1 VNATIQA
8 IFCRFSAVRGRR
20 LTAGFGALALAG
32 LLSVPGAASAATF
45 TVIDGEGFEAPD
57 YTTTFNGTGQ
67 LEGQFASTDGG
78 FGSTQWKQ
86 SPAGGTGTATVQ
98 TAVVASGS
106 QAVRVDR
113 ASGSDD
119 RWAVPV
125 TGYPAERY
133 VCIDWDMFVEE
144 TVSTA
149 FGPFFGIEAY
159 DDDATSLLRIGMLGV
174 DASTGEVLYG
184 DAVDA
189 LQPTP
194 GGETVAFGQWNNF
207 HIQIDFL
214 TQTYSGYVNGAMV
227 VNTAFEFPGAAQFT
241 DADIAA
247 LAASGDAISQSLTGT
262 AYFDN
267 YFVVES
273 STPCYPIP
281 EPSTLA
287 GGLVALVM
295 LAVRRRV

>member
-1 VNATIQA
+1 VNALTQA
-8 IFCRFSAVRGRR
+8 TFRHLSAG
-20 LTAGFGALALAG
+20 LGALALAG
-32 LLSVPGAASAATF
+32 LLSFSGAASAAPF
-45 TVIDGEGFEAPD
+45 TAIDGEGFEAPD

-98 TAVVASGS
+98 TTVVASGS

-113 ASGSDD
+113 AAGSDD

-133 VCIDWDMFVEE
+133 VCIGWDMLVQE
-144 TVSTA
+144 TVSNG

-184 DAVDA
+184 DTVNA

-194 GGETVAFGQWNNF
+194 GGETVAFGQWNSY
-207 HIQIDFL
+207 HLQLDFL

-227 VNTAFEFPGAAQFT
+227 VNTTFEFPGALQFT

-247 LAASGDAISQSLTGT
+247 LAAAGDAISQSLTGT

-273 STPCYPIP
+273 DTPCYPVP
-281 EPSTLA
+281 EPTTLA
-287 GGLVALVM
+287 AALTAVAFV
-295 LAVRRRV
+295 AGRRRV

>member
-1 VNATIQA
+1 MNATIQA
-8 IFCRFSAVRGRR
+8 TFRRLSAV
-20 LTAGFGALALAG
+20 FGALALAG
-32 LLSVPGAASAATF
+32 LLSLTGAATAATF

-86 SPAGGTGTATVQ
+86 SPAGGTGVATVQ
-98 TAVVASGS
+98 NSVVASGS

-113 ASGSDD
+113 AAGSDD

-133 VCIDWDMFVEE
+133 VCIDWDMRVEQ
-144 TVSTA
+144 TVSAA

-159 DDDATSLLRIGMLGV
+159 DDDATSLIRMGMLGV

-184 DAVDA
+184 DAVNA

-194 GGETVAFGQWNNF
+194 GGETVAFGQWNSF
-207 HIQIDFL
+207 HIQLDFL
-214 TQTYSGYVNGAMV
+214 TQTYSGYLNGVMV
-227 VNTAFEFPGAAQFT
+227 VNTAFEFPGASQFT

-247 LAASGDAISQSLTGT
+247 LAAGGDAISQSLTGT

-273 STPCYPIP
+273 DTPCFPIP
-281 EPSTLA
+281 EPSTLVA
-287 GGLVALVM
+287 GLTALTMLVA
-295 LAVRRRV
+295 RRRV

>member
-1 VNATIQA
+1 MNATIQA
-8 IFCRFSAVRGRR
+8 TFRR
-20 LTAGFGALALAG
+20 LPAVLGALALAG
-32 LLSVPGAASAATF
+32 LLSLTGAATAATF

-86 SPAGGTGTATVQ
+86 SPAGGTGAATVQ
-98 TAVVASGS
+98 NSVVASGS

-113 ASGSDD
+113 AAGSDD

-133 VCIDWDMFVEE
+133 VCIDWDMRVEQ
-144 TVSTA
+144 TVSNT

-159 DDDATSLLRIGMLGV
+159 DDDAISIARLGMLGV

-184 DAVDA
+184 DTVDA
-189 LQPTP
+189 LQPVPT
-194 GGETVAFGQWNNF
+194 GATVAFGQWNNF
-207 HIQIDFL
+207 HIQLDFL
-214 TQTYSGYVNGAMV
+214 TGTYAGYLNGALV
-227 VNTAFEFPGAAQFT
+227 VNTTFEMPGAGQFT

-247 LAASGDAISQSLTGT
+247 LAADGSPAAQALTGT

-273 STPCYPIP
+273 DTPCYPIP
-281 EPSTLA
+281 EPSTLVA
-287 GGLVALVM
+287 GLTALAM
-295 LAVRRRV
+295 LAARRRV

>member
-1 VNATIQA
+1 MNATIQA
-8 IFCRFSAVRGRR
+8 TFRR
-20 LTAGFGALALAG
+20 LPAVLGALALAG
-32 LLSVPGAASAATF
+32 LLSLTGAATAATF

-86 SPAGGTGTATVQ
+86 SPAGGTSTATVQ
-98 TAVVASGS
+98 NSVVASGS

-113 ASGSDD
+113 AAGSDD

-133 VCIDWDMFVEE
+133 VCIDWDMRVEQ
-144 TVSTA
+144 TDSAA

-159 DDDATSLLRIGMLGV
+159 DDDATTLLRMGMLGV

-184 DAVDA
+184 DSVNA

-194 GGETVAFGQWNNF
+194 GGETVAFGQWNSF
-207 HIQIDFL
+207 HIQLDFL
-214 TQTYSGYVNGAMV
+214 TQTYSGYVNGTLV

-247 LAASGDAISQSLTGT
+247 LAAGGDAISQSLTGT

-273 STPCYPIP
+273 DTPCFPIP
-281 EPSTLA
+281 EPSS
-287 GGLVALVM
+287 LVAGLTALAM
-295 LAVRRRV
+295 LASRRQV

>member
-1 VNATIQA
+1 MIATIKLT
-8 IFCRFSAVRGRR
+8 SLR
-20 LTAGFGALALAG
+20 LPAGLGALALAG
-32 LLSVPGAASAATF
+32 LLSMANAATAAMF
-45 TVIDGEGFEAPD
+45 TVVDGEGFESPD

-67 LEGQFASTDGG
+67 LEGQFAATDGG

-86 SPAGGTGTATVQ
+86 SPVGGAGTAVVQ
-98 TAVVASGS
+98 TSVVASGA

-113 ASGSDD
+113 VGGSDD

-125 TGYPAERY
+125 SGYPAERY
-133 VCIDWDMFVEE
+133 VCISWDMLVEQ
-144 TVSTA
+144 TVSSA

-159 DDDATSLLRIGMLGV
+159 DDDAASLIRMGMLGV

-184 DAVDA
+184 DAALA

-194 GGETVAFGQWNNF
+194 GGETVTFGQWNHF
-207 HIQIDFL
+207 LIELDFL
-214 TQTYSGYVNGAMV
+214 TQTYTGYLNGAIV

-247 LAASGDAISQSLTGT
+247 LAAAGDAVSQGLAGT

-267 YFVVES
+267 YFVTES
-273 STPCYPIP
+273 DTPCMVP
-281 EPSTLA
+281 EPTSLA
-287 GGLVALVM
+287 AGLTAVAM